1 MTHQKSDPEAII
13 APLNGKT
20 ILLEDV
26 QDPTFSEKMIGDG
39 IAIVPR
45 DANIVSPVVGEVI
58 LQCSTK
64 HAIGVKTKAGVELLI
79 HVGLD
84 TVNMDGE
91 GFEIHVKQGD
101 QVNIGDPLLTF
112 NLDLVKRKA
121 ASHITPVIV
130 TNGDI
135 LSSL

>member
-1 MTHQKSDPEAII
+1 MTHQKSDSEAII
-13 APLNGKT
+13 APLNGKK

-26 QDPTFSEKMIGDG
+26 PDPTFSEKMMRDG
-39 IAIVPR
+39 MAIEPSDGKV
-45 DANIVSPVVGEVI
+45 VSPVVGEVI
-58 LQCSTK
+58 LTFPNK

-112 NLDLVKRKA
+112 NLDLVKRK
-121 ASHITPVIV
+121 
-130 TNGDI
+130 
-135 LSSL
+135 